1 MGIFY
6 FHRVTRLVYASKLK
20 CLFIAVLTFF
30 PGFIFS
36 QSFTVSG
43 YIREKGS
50 GEMLGGVSVGT
61 DVEKT
66 SSNNYGF
73 YTFEIAAGKR
83 STIYFQAPGFVIDSL
98 VVQGEKD
105 VAYNVELAV
114 IEKIGLVEISVRK
127 STIADK
133 AEMSKIDI
141 PVQQIKDIPA
151 LLGEKDVL
159 KVIQLLPGVQK
170 GGEGQS
176 GIYVRGGGPDQN
188 LIILDEATVYNA
200 NHLFGFFSLF
210 NGDALRSVELVKG
223 GFPARY
229 GGRLSSVIEMNMKEG
244 NLNKYSGEFGIGLIS
259 SRGLIEGPIKKNKSS
274 FMISGRRT
282 YADILAQP
290 LIMAATNGSNAG
302 YYFYDLNAKANY
314 IISDK
319 DKIYISGYF
328 GRDKFYFADKQ
339 NGQSLKTNFGWGNR
353 TLTTRWNHQFN
364 KRTFANL
371 SAIYSHYDLNI
382 EVNIKERNS
391 PEFLLKYQSIIDD
404 YGLKYDIDWSPNNKH
419 KVRYG
424 LSAINHQFQPSATVL
439 KLGPNSPVNRKSEII
454 NTFENGIYI
463 EDQIKYGRWNLY
475 PGVRI
480 SHYHVEG
487 KNWVKPETRF
497 SAGYQIRKDLAI
509 KTSAATMWQ
518 YIHLLSNTGLGLP
531 TDLWIPAT
539 PKVGPM
545 KSEQVALGIAKDYN
559 KGFSVSLEGY
569 YKVLSD
575 IITYKEGA
583 SFILQNDFF
592 DPSVPVN
599 KKAWESQVTSGRGW
613 SKGMELFLQK
623 KVGRLSGWVGYTLS
637 WTELQFDSVNA
648 GRKYYAKYDRRHD
661 VSIVGIYKLSKNLTI
676 SATWV
681 YGSGNAI
688 TLPQAIVPV
697 NGMWPTQY
705 PMVWDV
711 WGSGGNQTLDY
722 GARNSFR
729 MEPYHRLD
737 VGLQFSRDKRRGR
750 ETIEVSCYNAYNRAN
765 PFFYYGGN
773 SPDFNSRVLKKVT
786 LFPIIPTVTYS
797 FKFSK

>member
-1 MGIFY
+1 MAVANNFK
-6 FHRVTRLVYASKLK
+6 VLVIS
-20 CLFIAVLTFF
+20 VLSLL
-30 PGFIFS
+30 PGSMYS
-36 QSFTVSG
+36 QWFTVSG
-43 YIREKGS
+43 YIREKGT

-61 DVEKT
+61 DLEKT

-73 YTFEIAAGKR
+73 YTFNFRAGKR
-83 STIYFQAPGFVIDSL
+83 TVVYFQASGFIGDSL
-98 VVQGEKD
+98 VVLGEKD
-105 VAYNVELAV
+105 IAYNVELAV
-114 IEKIGLVEISVRK
+114 IDTIGLVQIYVRK

-133 AEMSKIDI
+133 ADMSKIDI

-259 SRGLIEGPIKKNKSS
+259 SRGLFEGPIKKNKSS

-282 YADILAQP
+282 YADIIAQP

-314 IISDK
+314 ILSDK
-319 DKIYISGYF
+319 DKFYVSGYF
-328 GRDKFYFADKQ
+328 GRDKFYFSDKQ

-382 EVNIKERNS
+382 EVNVKELNS

-404 YGLKYDIDWSPNNKH
+404 YGLKYDVDWAPNNRNKI
-419 KVRYG
+419 RYG
-424 LSAINHQFQPSATVL
+424 ISAINHQFQPSATVL
-439 KLGPNSPVNRKSEII
+439 KLGPNSPVNRKSELIQ
-454 NTFENGIYI
+454 TYENGIYL
-463 EDQIKYGRWNLY
+463 EDQVKMGRWNLY
-475 PGVRI
+475 PGIRI

-497 SAGYQIRKDLAI
+497 SVGYQIRKDLAF

-545 KSEQVALGIAKDYN
+545 KSEQVAVGIAKDFKQGYSL
-559 KGFSVSLEGY
+559 SVEGY
-569 YKVLSD
+569 YKELTD

-583 SFILQNDFF
+583 SFILQDDFF

-599 KKAWESQVTSGRGW
+599 KKAWESQVTSGKGW

-623 KVGRLSGWVGYTLS
+623 KVGKLSGWVGYTLS
-637 WTELQFDSVNA
+637 WTELQFDSVN
-648 GRKYYAKYDRRHD
+648 GGKKYFAKYDRRHD
-661 VSIVGIYKLSKNLTI
+661 VSIVGIYKISKKLTV

-688 TLPQAIVPV
+688 TLPQSIVPIP
-697 NGMWPTQY
+697 GMNPQAY
-705 PMVWDV
+705 PQVWDV
-711 WGSGGNQTLDY
+711 RGSTGNQTLDY

-750 ETIEVSCYNAYNRAN
+750 ETMELSCYNAYNRAN
-765 PFFYYGGN
+765 PFFYYGGS
-773 SPDFNSRVLKKVT
+773 SPDFNNRVLKKVT
-786 LFPIIPTVTYS
+786 LFPIIPTLTYS